1 MRDILTIAIAILML
15 ASCGKQGSQPCAVTE
30 SEENREAKVLLQGIW
45 LDDETGEVSFR
56 AIGDTIFYPDTLSQ
70 PSYFRV
76 IDDSLELSGRRYAI
90 VKQGEYFFWFKNPS
104 GDVVKLSKSDDPLN
118 ELAFKHE
125 KPQGITTYTSVVNR
139 DSVIMFEGER
149 YHWYITINPT
159 KYKVISTS
167 YNDDGVGVDNIYYDN
182 IIHVSLFQGARRVY
196 SSDFRKQQYSKL
208 VPSGFLEQA
217 VMTNMEYD
225 HADAEGFHFNAT
237 VCKTDGV
244 SCYLVGITITKAGSV
259 SMKLLE
265 Y

>member
-1 MRDILTIAIAILML
+1 MKQFLIIPVIIIML
-15 ASCGKQGSQPCAVTE
+15 AACGNQGSQSGAVAE
-30 SEENREAKVLLQGIW
+30 PKENQEAKALLQGVW
-45 LDDETGEVSFR
+45 VDDETDEVSFR
-56 AIGDTIFYPDTLSQ
+56 ALGDTIFYPDTLSQ
-70 PSYFRV
+70 PAYFRV
-76 IDDSLELSGRRYAI
+76 VDDSLELSGRRYAI
-90 VKQGEYFFWFKNPS
+90 VKQGEHFFWFMNSS
-104 GDVVKLSKSDDPLN
+104 GDVVKLSKSDDPTY
-118 ELAFKHE
+118 ELSFMHE
-125 KPQGITTYTSVVNR
+125 KPRGITTYTSVVNR
-139 DSVIMFEGER
+139 DSVVMYDGER

-182 IIHVSLFQGARRVY
+182 IIHVSLFQGARRIY

-217 VMTNMEYD
+217 VMTNIEYD
-225 HADAEGFHFNAT
+225 HADSEGFHFNAT

-244 SCYLVGITITKAGSV
+244 SCYLVGITITRAGSM

>member
-1 MRDILTIAIAILML
+1 MNKLPFIAVMVMML
-15 ASCGKQGSQPCAVTE
+15 AACGNQGGQANAVPE
-30 SEENREAKVLLQGIW
+30 PEENREAKAMLQGVW
-45 LDDETGEVSFR
+45 VDDETDEVSFR
-56 AIGDTIFYPDTLSQ
+56 AVGDTIFYPDSLSQ
-70 PSYFRV
+70 PAYFRV
-76 IDDSLELSGRRYAI
+76 LGDSLELSGHRYAI
-90 VKQGEYFFWFKNPS
+90 VKQGDHFLWFENPN
-104 GDVVKLSKSDDPLN
+104 GDVVKLSKSDDPMY

-125 KPQGITTYTSVVNR
+125 KPRGITTYTSVVNR
-139 DSVIMFEGER
+139 DSVVMYDGER

-159 KYKVISTS
+159 KYKVVSTS

-182 IIHVSLFQGARRVY
+182 IIHISLFQGARRVY
-196 SSDFRKQQYSKL
+196 SSDFRKQQFSKL

-225 HADAEGFHFNAT
+225 RADAEGFHFNAT

-244 SCYLVGITITKAGSV
+244 SCYLVGITITKAGSM